1 MRNAES
7 TSFPIAIALVW
18 VILVTQRQG
27 HGIVF
32 GDVGLKGPLGLEDGV
47 AELGFENG
55 LRLGREGD
63 VKFCGS
69 PSDRVNEDFARVCR
83 ECLKVEVEEG

>member
-1 MRNAES
+1 
-7 TSFPIAIALVW
+7 
-18 VILVTQRQG
+18 
-27 HGIVF
+27 VF
-32 GDVGLKGPLGLEDGV
+32 GDVGSKGPLGLEDGV

-69 PSDRVNEDFARVCR
+69 TSDRVHEDFARVCG
-83 ECLKVEVEEG
+83 ECL

>member
-1 MRNAES
+1 VSNAES

-18 VILVTQRQG
+18 VILVTQRRG

-32 GDVGLKGPLGLEDGV
+32 GDVGSKGSLGLEDGV

-55 LRLGREGD
+55 LRLRREGD
-63 VKFCGS
+63 VKYCGS
-69 PSDRVNEDFARVCR
+69 TSDMVHEDFARVCGER
-83 ECLKVEVEEG
+83 LQIEVEEG